1 MRAAQNTRAS
11 SGCTAAEPDIIA
23 RMRPPNASLQ
33 RANTSQSATLSA
45 APQCQS
51 AVYAKPFVANASL
64 QGKNSP
70 TPYDL
75 DRAPVERIKIRIM
88 EIALGLFLFAALV
101 AFCCFG

>member
-1 MRAAQNTRAS
+1 MTTKENYSTY
-11 SGCTAAEPDIIA
+11 D
-23 RMRPPNASLQ
+23 
-33 RANTSQSATLSA
+33 LSA
-45 APQCQS
+45 APQCQ
-51 AVYAKPFVANASL
+51 SL